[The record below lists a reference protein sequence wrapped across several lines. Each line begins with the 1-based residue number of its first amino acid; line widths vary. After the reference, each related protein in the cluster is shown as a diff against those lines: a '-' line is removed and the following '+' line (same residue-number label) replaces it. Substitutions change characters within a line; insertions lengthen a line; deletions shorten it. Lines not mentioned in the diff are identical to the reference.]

1 MTDTTETQPETLE
14 ERMRGL
20 RRRLERARETP
31 GVHREGI
38 DSWLEELAYYEALP
52 GTDTDEAR
60 KKWADRDHIA
70 GQLDELDE
78 ALGWEENRLGLTV
91 RGGV

>member
-1 MTDTTETQPETLE
+1 MTDTTEHEPETIE

-20 RRRLERARETP
+20 RRRLERAGNTP

-38 DSWLEELAYYEALP
+38 ESWSEELAYYEALP
-52 GTDTDEAR
+52 NTDTDEAR
-60 KKWADRDHIA
+60 AEWADRDHIA

-78 ALGWEENRLGLTV
+78 ALGWEENRLGLTGE
-91 RGGV
+91 GGV